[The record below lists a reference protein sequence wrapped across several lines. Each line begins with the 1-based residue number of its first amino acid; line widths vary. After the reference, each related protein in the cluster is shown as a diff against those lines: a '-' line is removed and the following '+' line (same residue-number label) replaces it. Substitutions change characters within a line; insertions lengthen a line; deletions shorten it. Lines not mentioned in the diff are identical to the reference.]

1 MKKAKVYFTIPC
13 RNKIWLFRSL
23 LLGKASIFLI
33 EIYILSLLKLGYLVS
48 TVIIFLTF
56 FLLKFVPMPYKDTID
71 VYFDR
76 LIYKSKYKEI
86 ELNFSDI
93 AFIDQD
99 VVDEQKSHSYYKSI
113 EFLDES
119 MNSLLFIDGSGYA
132 YDDLVVLCNRIC
144 TINQEYLPFKKSS
157 SNPLE
162 INFNENEI
170 V

>member
-1 MKKAKVYFTIPC
+1 M
-13 RNKIWLFRSL
+13 
-23 LLGKASIFLI
+23 
-33 EIYILSLLKLGYLVS
+33 LSLLKLGYLVS

-76 LIYKSKYKEI
+76 LVYKSKFKKI

-99 VVDEQKSHSYYKSI
+99 VVDERKSHSYYKSI

-144 TINQEYLPFKKSS
+144 TINQEYLPFIKSP

-162 INFNENEI
+162 INFNENE
-170 V
+170 VV